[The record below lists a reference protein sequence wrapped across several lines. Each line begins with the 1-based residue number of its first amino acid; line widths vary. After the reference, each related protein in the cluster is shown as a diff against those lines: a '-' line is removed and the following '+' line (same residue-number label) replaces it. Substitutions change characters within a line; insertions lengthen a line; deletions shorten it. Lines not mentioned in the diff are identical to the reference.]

1 MNQPDKIERT
11 EEEQARAVVIHD
23 SSREDLLKRQLSNS
37 ENYDKAILSLSSA
50 GLALSVTVIKFI
62 VPLDKAENLWT
73 LKISWGMFL
82 ITIISSLLAFL
93 ISNKA
98 ISRQLDIQ
106 EDYYINC
113 SRKAQTESNNY
124 SKVNSIINN
133 ITGVTFAFAISL
145 VIYFVIVNLHGDRL
159 MTDQKNSKE
168 TKKVFVF
175 DSAQVPKMQL
185 TPALES
191 ADIPA
196 MQLAPEKVKTVTTP
210 TPASG
215 DSSTTEKSENK

>member
-1 MNQPDKIERT
+1 
-11 EEEQARAVVIHD
+11 
-23 SSREDLLKRQLSNS
+23 
-37 ENYDKAILSLSSA
+37 
-50 GLALSVTVIKFI
+50 
-62 VPLDKAENLWT
+62 
-73 LKISWGMFL
+73 MFL